1 MNSRGTLRFL
11 SAAETSA
18 LVAWPA
24 AIRCMREAYANDM
37 AAKAVPGRLIA
48 AESTAWIRCMPA
60 IPIGGRFM
68 GTKQISRTRTGK
80 LQYLITLFDR
90 ESGELA
96 WMIDAIAL
104 TALRTAATSIAAVEM
119 LTKPATPIDLAILGS
134 GLEATKHLAAMAAA
148 RPIRSLRVYSPTE
161 ANRLALARTAE
172 ARYGINARAS
182 ATAEEAVDGAT
193 HVFATARSRG
203 ELPIVHGAWLALGAV
218 VVSVGSTIPVQREI
232 DVSVVERASLIIAD
246 VVDEVASETGD
257 MIAATKAGIAF
268 AGKMFSLHDLALGRV
283 PRERLDDGGIHL
295 FKSVGSALQDI
306 AIAELA
312 VACAEQAGAGINT
325 AIALELKQSI
335 GRNA

>member
-1 MNSRGTLRFL
+1 MRFL
-11 SAAETSA
+11 SAADTQA
-18 LVAWPA
+18 LVDWPA
-24 AIRCMREAYANDM
+24 AIRCMQDVYARP
-37 AAKAVPGRLIA
+37 AEAKAVPGRLIA

-60 IPIGGRFM
+60 IPTGGRFM

-90 ESGELA
+90 ESGEFA

-119 LTKPATPIDLAILGS
+119 LTKPATTIDLAILGS
-134 GLEATKHLAAMAAA
+134 GLEASKHLAAMTAA
-148 RPIRSLRVYSPTE
+148 RPIRSLRVFSPTE
-161 ANRLALARTAE
+161 ANRIALARTA
-172 ARYGINARAS
+172 RDQYGIDARAAAS
-182 ATAEEAVDGAT
+182 AEEAVDGAT

-203 ELPIVHGAWLALGAV
+203 ELPILYGKWLASGAV

-232 DVSVVERASLIIAD
+232 DTSVVARASLIIAD
-246 VVDEVASETGD
+246 VVHEVATETGD
-257 MIAATKAGIAF
+257 MIAATKVGIPF
-268 AGKMFSLHDLALGRV
+268 QDKLFSLHDLAQERV
-283 PRERLDDGGIHL
+283 PRALVNDGGVHL

-312 VACAEQAGAGINT
+312 VTCAERARAGT
-325 AIALELKQSI
+325 ATGIALELKQSI